1 MTLFLAALG
10 LCAGAAVSAA
20 ALPRRWRVAV
30 SSALG
35 SLGCLVAFS
44 VALRIL
50 VGGDAVSFQ
59 SAQLLPMTGVSLSLD
74 PLGAWFVLASSFVG
88 VAACVYNVGYARG
101 AMTSRSALSLFMI
114 FIVTLLVVPAASSVM
129 TLMFSWELMA
139 LSSLLLILTDQAHHP
154 EARSAAL
161 WYGVM
166 TQLGAASIL
175 LGLLVM
181 TSNGASQS
189 FAGLS
194 AHSATLSPVTRSF
207 AFVLVLLGFAS
218 KAGAVPLH
226 VWLPKAH
233 PEAPSPVSAL
243 MSSSMVAMGVYGI
256 IRVGEDLLHGGTVW
270 WWIAVALLGVVSAF
284 YGALHAT
291 TSTDLKRLLAYST
304 IDIIG
309 LVLIGVGAAGA
320 LGDSGQPVVAH
331 LAMAAALLMVVAHA
345 AFKGALFLAAGA
357 VERATGTRNLDF
369 LGGLIHYMPVT
380 ALVVALG
387 AGAIMAVPTLSGF
400 SSEWLLLQALL
411 HGFSV
416 ASTPTVIVML
426 LGVIALAL
434 TGGLTAVA
442 FVKVFGIGF
451 LGQSRSPGARD
462 AHEVSKSMLVAM
474 GWLVIPSVVI
484 GVVPG
489 LVVPLLDRAASS
501 GLGTAAV
508 SPFTRGTGLE
518 VAQLGGAIAPAAML
532 VGLVGVMVLVWVL
545 NQTLSQRRA
554 RRVDAWGCGRDV
566 QTPRMQYT
574 ATSFAEPLQRV
585 FADVLRPQS
594 DVEVTHV
601 AESRYYEQSL
611 AYENR
616 IVDVLEARGYRPIIA
631 VALRLGHVARR
642 LQNGSIHRYLAF
654 GFVALLVILV
664 VVG

>member
-1 MTLFLAALG
+1 MGLFLGALG
-10 LCAGAAVSAA
+10 ICLGAAMSAA
-20 ALPRRWRVAV
+20 TLPRRWRVLV
-30 SSALG
+30 SALLG
-35 SLGCLVAFS
+35 SLGCLLAFS

-50 VGGDAVSFQ
+50 LTGDTVAFHT
-59 SAQLLPMTGVSLSLD
+59 AQVLPMTGLSLTLD

-88 VAACVYNVGYARG
+88 VAACVYNVGYAKG
-101 AMTSRSALSLFMI
+101 AMTSRSALTMFMV
-114 FIVTLLVVPAASSVM
+114 FVLTLLAVPAASSIM
-129 TLMFSWELMA
+129 SLMFCWELMA
-139 LSSLLLILTDQAHHP
+139 LSSLLLILTDQAKHA

-181 TSNGASQS
+181 TSNGSGQS
-189 FAGLS
+189 FADLS
-194 AHSATLSPVTRSF
+194 AHSSTLAPVTRSL

-304 IDIIG
+304 IDIVG

-320 LGDSGQPVVAH
+320 LNDSGLPVVAH
-331 LAMAAALLMVVAHA
+331 LAMTAALLLVVAHA

-357 VERATGTRNLDF
+357 VERATGTRNLDL
-369 LGGLIHYMPVT
+369 LGGLIHSMPVT
-380 ALVVALG
+380 ALVMVCS
-387 AGAIMAVPTLSGF
+387 AGSIMAVPTLSGF
-400 SSEWLLLQALL
+400 SSEWLLLQGLL

-442 FVKVFGIGF
+442 FVKAFGIGF
-451 LGQSRSPGARD
+451 LGQPRSPGVADAR
-462 AHEVSKSMLVAM
+462 EVPLSMRMAM
-474 GWLVIPSVVI
+474 VWLVVPSVVI

-489 LVVPLLDRAASS
+489 LFVPLLDRAAAS
-501 GLGTAAV
+501 GLGASVA
-508 SPFTRGTGLE
+508 SPLDRGSGLV
-518 VAQLGGAIAPAAML
+518 VARLGGAIEPAALMM
-532 VGLVGVMVLVWVL
+532 GLVAVMLLVWVFSRGL
-545 NQTLSQRRA
+545 AQRRA
-554 RRVDAWGCGRDV
+554 RRVDAWNCGRDL

-611 AYENR
+611 MYENR
-616 IVDVLEARGYRPIIA
+616 VIDVLEARGYRPIISA
-631 VALRLGHVARR
+631 ALRLGRFARR
-642 LQNGSIHRYLAF
+642 LQSGSIHRYLAF